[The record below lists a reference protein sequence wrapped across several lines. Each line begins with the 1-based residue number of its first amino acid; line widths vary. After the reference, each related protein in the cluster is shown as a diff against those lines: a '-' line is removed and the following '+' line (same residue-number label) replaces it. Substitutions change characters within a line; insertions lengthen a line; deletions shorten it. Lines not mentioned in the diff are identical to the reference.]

1 MKIRR
6 AISLALSI
14 VLLMVMGDYLINNL
28 YLVSSTVDSWSK
40 VNAKTVQP
48 QAVGSN
54 GVVVSTQKEASSV
67 GLQVLQD
74 GGNAIDA
81 AVAVGY
87 ALAVTDPCCGN
98 LGGGGF
104 MLIHLADGTESFINF
119 RETAPLKA
127 HSQMYLDDRGEL
139 IENLSTDGY
148 LAVAVPGTVKGLNYA
163 LDRYGTMGWNENK

>member
-14 VLLMVMGDYLINNL
+14 ILLIVMGNYLINNL
-28 YLVSSTVDSWSK
+28 YLVYSTVDSWSK
-40 VNAKTVQP
+40 VNAKTVDSK
-48 QAVGSN
+48 AVGSN
-54 GVVVSTQKEASSV
+54 GVVVSTQQEASLV
-67 GLQVLQD
+67 GLQVLQA

-104 MLIHLADGTESFINF
+104 MLIHLADGTESLINF

-127 HSQMYLDDRGEL
+127 DSKMYLDQLFGR
-139 IENLSTDGY
+139 SQFC
-148 LAVAVPGTVKGLNYA
+148 
-163 LDRYGTMGWNENK
+163 